1 MKMIETAAA
10 ATLFAVLAAGP
21 ATVAAQP
28 PAAQRPAPLAKARPA
43 AELIARTA
51 FFGNPSRATATLSPD
66 GAHIAF
72 LAPRD
77 GVLNVWVAPTGAMD
91 QVKPLTA
98 EKERP
103 IQTFFWSPD
112 GTRVLYL
119 EDKGGTEDFL
129 LYGVALADGKTVA
142 YTPFP
147 KTRVEIVRVSPEVKD
162 AILIGLNN
170 RDAEWHDVWRLNPAT
185 GALTLVWKNP
195 GDYAAVV
202 ADRKL
207 NLVLAQK
214 SLPDGGAQIE
224 RFGPGGALTPLFK
237 FGLDDALTTAV
248 ISAKDPRR
256 LYIVDSRGRDTAT
269 LASLNAETG
278 ETRVLAQD
286 KRADIDGAIEDPRTG
301 DLEAY
306 SVDYLTRT
314 WTGLDA
320 RAAKDIANLDRAAGG
335 QWTVVSQSDDDRL
348 WTVAVDKVTE
358 PAAFYLYDR
367 ASGRFTR
374 LFTSR
379 PDLEGKTLA
388 AMHPVEIKSRDGL
401 TLVSYLSLPPGVAA
415 GADGLPVKPLP
426 LVLFVHGGPWA
437 RDDYGYNRYH
447 QWLANRGYAVL
458 SVNYRGS
465 TGLGKAFIKAGDLQW
480 GRKMHDDL
488 IDAVAWAVKRGVTTA
503 DSVAIMGG
511 SYGGYATLA
520 GVTMTPDA
528 FRCGVDIVGP
538 SNLFTLLQT
547 IPPYWAGIYEQF
559 TQRMGDPRTEAGRAL
574 LKERSPLTYVDQIK
588 VPLLIGQGAND
599 PRVNKRESD
608 QIVAAMKAKGTPVTY
623 VLFPDEGHGFHRP
636 ENATAFDA
644 VAEGFLA
651 GCLGGAAQPIG
662 GDFKG
667 SSIQVLEGAAAIPGL
682 VAAVSTHTAPH

>member
-1 MKMIETAAA
+1 MKFILAMTAALLALPTAGAIA
-10 ATLFAVLAAGP
+10 A
-21 ATVAAQP
+21 
-28 PAAQRPAPLAKARPA
+28 PAPSPAKARPA
-43 AELIARTA
+43 AELIARSA
-51 FFGNPSRATATLSPD
+51 FFGNPSRTVATLSPD

-77 GVLNVWVAPTGAMD
+77 GVLNVWVAPTGAVD
-91 QVKPLTA
+91 KARPLTA

-112 GTRVLYL
+112 GARVLYL

-129 LYGVALADGKTVA
+129 LYGVALEGGKTVA

-147 KTRVEIVRVSPEVKD
+147 KTRVEIVKVSPKVKD

-170 RDAEWHDVWRLNPAT
+170 RDPQWHDVWRLNPAS
-185 GALTLVWKNP
+185 GALTLAWKNP
-195 GDYAAVV
+195 GGYAGVV
-202 ADRKL
+202 ADRDL

-214 SLPDGGAQIE
+214 SLPDGGAQFE
-224 RFGPGGALTPLFK
+224 RFGPGGTLTPLFK
-237 FGLDDALTTAV
+237 YGLDDALSTTV
-248 ISAKDPRR
+248 ISARDGGR
-256 LYIVDSRGRDTAT
+256 LYMVDSRGRDTAA
-269 LASLNAETG
+269 LESLDADTG
-278 ETRVLAQD
+278 QTRVLAQD
-286 KRADIDGAIEDPRTG
+286 KRADIDNAIEDPRTG
-301 DLEAY
+301 ELEAY
-306 SVDYLTRT
+306 SVDYLTRA
-314 WTGLDA
+314 WTGLDP
-320 RAAKDIANLDRAAGG
+320 RAAKDIAILDRAAKG
-335 QWTVVSQSDDDRL
+335 QWSVVSQSDDDRL
-348 WTVAVDKVTE
+348 WTVSVDRVTE
-358 PAAFYLYDR
+358 PVTFYLYDR
-367 ASGRFTR
+367 GAGRLTR
-374 LFTSR
+374 LFAAR
-379 PDLEGKTLA
+379 PELEGKTLA
-388 AMHPVEIKSRDGL
+388 AMRGVEIPSRDGL
-401 TLVSYLSLPPGVAA
+401 TLVSYLSLPPGVPA
-415 GADGLPVKPLP
+415 GADGLPAKPLP
-426 LVLFVHGGPWA
+426 MVLFVHGGPWA
-437 RDDYGYNRYH
+437 RDNYGYFSYH

-465 TGLGKAFIKAGDLQW
+465 TGFGKAFIKAGDLQW

-488 IDAVAWAVKRGVTTA
+488 IDAVAWAVKNGVTTA

-547 IPPYWAGIYEQF
+547 IPPYWAAIYEQF

-574 LKERSPLTYVDQIK
+574 LKERSPLTYVDQIR

-636 ENATAFDA
+636 ENATAFNA
-644 VAEGFLA
+644 VAEG
-651 GCLGGAAQPIG
+651 
-662 GDFKG
+662 
-667 SSIQVLEGAAAIPGL
+667 
-682 VAAVSTHTAPH
+682 